1 MSKMVISRLE
11 ILVHL
16 LKNLS
21 LVCILFLKLY
31 NIHINV
37 SLSRKNSMGTI
48 FDYHKIFGL
57 IVDFKPLPVRPFQS
71 LCFLGRPHKLMKS
84 SPSMWHLMHNV
95 KSTVKEFVNLCS
107 FLRKHQLYL
116 ALKMNSVVVLST
128 QVSDEFFV
136 DFLKSRT
143 MYPIFCWKNNP
154 WGNCF

>member
-95 KSTVKEFVNLCS
+95 KSTVKNLSICVAFLENINYIWPWKWIVLLFSAHRSLMS
-107 FLRKHQLYL
+107 FL
-116 ALKMNSVVVLST
+116 S
-128 QVSDEFFV
+128 
-136 DFLKSRT
+136 
-143 MYPIFCWKNNP
+143 IF
-154 WGNCF
+154 